1 MTVRFSQIAAI
12 VLISLVGAASAPAA
26 ADGDDA
32 AAAFI
37 PVESV
42 TEERPD
48 FGLDE
53 SPELPNNVN
62 WNGVMRQTALSLA
75 FQHAFRVAAQPKTR
89 AELGGPFFKDYVH
102 SLHGIGGWDDGDS
115 DFVNYVAHPIMGA
128 TAGFIYLDNDR
139 RGAVD
144 LGMSRRYWGSRLR
157 ATGFAAAYTVAFEV
171 APISEASIGNVGLNS
186 GTNGAVDFVMT
197 PIGGLG
203 MMVAEDALDKH
214 VLRPLERSSSN
225 RWLVATLRCV
235 LNPARSTVQITR
247 FKPPWRRPGRPLPR

>member
-1 MTVRFSQIAAI
+1 MAALVASSIAW
-12 VLISLVGAASAPAA
+12 APAAYA

-32 AAAFI
+32 AAGFA
-37 PVESV
+37 PVESLV
-42 TEERPD
+42 EERGD
-48 FGLDE
+48 SLVESDE
-53 SPELPNNVN
+53 SQKNVN
-62 WNGVMRQTALSLA
+62 WNGVVRQTALSLA

-89 AELGGPFFKDYVH
+89 AELSGPFFKDYIH
-102 SLHGIGGWDDGDS
+102 SLHGISGWDDGDS

-128 TAGFIYLDNDR
+128 TAGFIYIENDR
-139 RGAVD
+139 RGNVD
-144 LGMSRRYWGSRLR
+144 LGLSGRYWSSRLR

-214 VLRPLERSSSN
+214 VLRPLERSSSS

-247 FKPPWRRPGRPLPR
+247 FKPPWRRAGRPLPR